1 LTHDSAHHW
10 GDQDFAPGRSH
21 RDVFREVDPGRCH
34 VPGRT
39 LIPASHC
46 GASVNSQLAHKERI
60 MQTVKL
66 NNGVEIPILGFGV
79 FQIIDPNECER
90 NVIDA
95 IQTGY
100 SHIDTAASYQ
110 NEEAVG
116 RGIQQSGVARE
127 KLFITTKLWIQS
139 NGYEGTLKALENSL
153 KRLQLDYID
162 LYLIHQPL
170 GDVYGEWRAMED
182 LYQQGKVRA
191 IGVSN
196 FYPDRIMDLMIHNKI
211 TPAVN
216 QIEVNPFQQ
225 QIETQKFL
233 LDNSVQVEAWAPFAE
248 GRNNIFQNEFL
259 LSIAA
264 KYQKSVAQVILRWLV
279 QRGIIALAKSTHK
292 ERMLENISVFDF
304 ELSAE
309 DMAAMTTLDTKTSS
323 FFDHR
328 DPDKVKWLGNR
339 KLDV

>member
-1 LTHDSAHHW
+1 
-10 GDQDFAPGRSH
+10 
-21 RDVFREVDPGRCH
+21 
-34 VPGRT
+34 
-39 LIPASHC
+39 
-46 GASVNSQLAHKERI
+46 

-79 FQIIDPNECER
+79 FQITDSAECER
-90 NVIDA
+90 SVVDA

-116 RGIQQSGVARE
+116 RGIKQSGVARE

-139 NGYEGTLKALENSL
+139 NGYEGTRKAFANSL
-153 KRLQLDYID
+153 KRLQLDYLD
-162 LYLIHQPL
+162 LYLIHQPF
-170 GDVYGEWRAMED
+170 GDVYGEWRAMEE

-196 FYPDRIMDLMIHNKI
+196 FQPDRIMDLMIHNKI

-225 QIETQKFL
+225 QIDTQKFL
-233 LDNSVQVEAWAPFAE
+233 QEYNVQVEAWAPFAE
-248 GRNNIFQNEFL
+248 GKNNIFQNEVL
-259 LSIAA
+259 LSIGA
-264 KYQKSVAQVILRWLV
+264 KHKKSVAQVILRWLV
-279 QRGIIALAKSTHK
+279 QRGIIVLSKSTRK
-292 ERMLENISVFDF
+292 ERMIENISVLDF
-304 ELSAE
+304 ELSTE
-309 DMAAMTTLDTKTSS
+309 DAAAITTLDTKTSS

-328 DPDKVKWLGNR
+328 NPEMVKWLGNR
-339 KLDV
+339 LLND

>member
-1 LTHDSAHHW
+1 M
-10 GDQDFAPGRSH
+10 
-21 RDVFREVDPGRCH
+21 E
-34 VPGRT
+34 
-39 LIPASHC
+39 
-46 GASVNSQLAHKERI
+46 
-60 MQTVKL
+60 TVKL

-79 FQIIDPNECER
+79 FQIADPAECER
-90 NVIDA
+90 SVVDA

-116 RGIQQSGVARE
+116 RGIKQSGVPRE

-139 NGYEGTLKALENSL
+139 NGYEGTLKAFERSL

-162 LYLIHQPL
+162 LYLIHQPY
-170 GDVYGEWRAMED
+170 GDVYGEWRAMEE
-182 LYQQGKVRA
+182 LYGQDKVRA
-191 IGVSN
+191 IGLSN
-196 FYPDRIMDLMIHNKI
+196 FQPDRIIDLMIHNKI

-233 LDNSVQVEAWAPFAE
+233 QDNSVQVEAWAPFAE
-248 GRNNIFQNEFL
+248 GKNNIFQNEIL
-259 LSIAA
+259 LTIAA
-264 KYQKSVAQVILRWLV
+264 KHKKSIAQVILRWLV
-279 QRGIIALAKSTHK
+279 QRGIIALAKSTRK
-292 ERMLENISVFDF
+292 ERMMENISVFDF

-309 DMAAMTTLDTKTSS
+309 DMEAITTLDTKTSS

-328 DPDKVKWLGNR
+328 NPEMVKWLGNR

>member
-1 LTHDSAHHW
+1 
-10 GDQDFAPGRSH
+10 
-21 RDVFREVDPGRCH
+21 
-34 VPGRT
+34 
-39 LIPASHC
+39 
-46 GASVNSQLAHKERI
+46 

-66 NNGVEIPILGFGV
+66 NNDVEVPVLGFGV
-79 FQIIDPNECER
+79 FQIADPAECER
-90 NVIDA
+90 SVVDA

-100 SHIDTAASYQ
+100 THIDTAASYM

-116 RGIQQSGVARE
+116 RGIKQSGVARE

-139 NGYEGTLKALENSL
+139 NGYEGTLKAFERSL

-162 LYLIHQPL
+162 LYLIHQPF
-170 GDVYGEWRAMED
+170 GDVYGEWRAMEE
-182 LYQQGKVRA
+182 LYQQGKARA

-196 FYPDRIMDLMIHNKI
+196 FQTDRIMDLMIHNKI

-216 QIEVNPFQQ
+216 QIEVNPVQQ
-225 QIETQKFL
+225 QIDTQTFL
-233 LDNSVQVEAWAPFAE
+233 QENSVQVEAWAPFAE
-248 GRNNIFQNEFL
+248 GRNNIFQNETL

-264 KYQKSVAQVILRWLV
+264 THNKSVAQVILRWVV
-279 QRGIIALAKSTHK
+279 QRGIITLAKSTRK
-292 ERMLENISVFDF
+292 ERMMENINVLDF

-309 DMAAMTTLDTKTSS
+309 DMAVITTLDTKTSS

-328 DPDKVKWLGNR
+328 DPKMVKWLGER

>member
-1 LTHDSAHHW
+1 M
-10 GDQDFAPGRSH
+10 
-21 RDVFREVDPGRCH
+21 
-34 VPGRT
+34 
-39 LIPASHC
+39 
-46 GASVNSQLAHKERI
+46 
-60 MQTVKL
+60 MQNIKL

-79 FQIIDPNECER
+79 FQITDSSECER
-90 NVIDA
+90 SVVDA

-116 RGIQQSGVARE
+116 RGIKQSGVARE

-139 NGYEGTLKALENSL
+139 NGYEGTIKAFENSL

-162 LYLIHQPL
+162 LYLIHQPF
-170 GDVYGEWRAMED
+170 GDVYGEWRAMEE

-196 FYPDRIMDLMIHNKI
+196 FPPDRIIDLMIHNQI

-225 QIETQKFL
+225 QIDTQKFL
-233 LDNSVQVEAWAPFAE
+233 QDNSVQVEAWAPFAE
-248 GRNNIFQNEFL
+248 GKNNIFQNEIL

-264 KYQKSVAQVILRWLV
+264 KHKKSVAQVILRWLV
-279 QRGIIALAKSTHK
+279 QRGIIVLAKSTRK
-292 ERMLENISVFDF
+292 ERMVENISVFDF

-309 DMAAMTTLDTKTSS
+309 DVAAITTLDTKTSS

-328 DPDKVKWLGNR
+328 NPEMVKWLGTR

>member
-1 LTHDSAHHW
+1 
-10 GDQDFAPGRSH
+10 
-21 RDVFREVDPGRCH
+21 
-34 VPGRT
+34 
-39 LIPASHC
+39 
-46 GASVNSQLAHKERI
+46 

-79 FQIIDPNECER
+79 FQITDPAECER
-90 NVIDA
+90 SVVDA

-116 RGIQQSGVARE
+116 RGIKQSGVARE

-139 NGYEGTLKALENSL
+139 NGYEGTLKAFENSL

-162 LYLIHQPL
+162 LYLIHQPF
-170 GDVYGEWRAMED
+170 GDVYGEWRAMEE

-196 FYPDRIMDLMIHNKI
+196 FHPDRIMDLMIHNKI

-225 QIETQKFL
+225 QIDTQKFL
-233 LDNSVQVEAWAPFAE
+233 QDNSVQVEAWAPFAE
-248 GRNNIFQNEFL
+248 GKNNIFQNELL

-264 KYQKSVAQVILRWLV
+264 KHKKSVAQVILRWLV
-279 QRGIIALAKSTHK
+279 QRGIIALAKSTRK
-292 ERMLENISVFDF
+292 ERMMENISVFDF

-309 DMAAMTTLDTKTSS
+309 DVAAITTLDTKTSS

-328 DPDKVKWLGNR
+328 NPEMVKWLGNR

>member
-1 LTHDSAHHW
+1 
-10 GDQDFAPGRSH
+10 
-21 RDVFREVDPGRCH
+21 
-34 VPGRT
+34 
-39 LIPASHC
+39 
-46 GASVNSQLAHKERI
+46 
-60 MQTVKL
+60 MQNVTL

-79 FQIIDPNECER
+79 FQITDASICECS
-90 NVIDA
+90 VVDA

-100 SHIDTAASYQ
+100 NHVDTAASYQ

-116 RGIQQSGVARE
+116 RGIKQSGVARD

-139 NGYEGTLKALENSL
+139 NGYEGTLKAFENSL

-162 LYLIHQPL
+162 LYLIHQPF
-170 GDVYGEWRAMED
+170 GDVYGEWRAMEE

-196 FYPDRIMDLMIHNKI
+196 FQPDRIMDLMIYNKI

-225 QIETQKFL
+225 QVDTQKFL
-233 LDNSVQVEAWAPFAE
+233 RDNSVQVEAWAPFAE
-248 GRNNIFQNEFL
+248 GKNNIFQNAVL

-264 KYQKSVAQVILRWLV
+264 RHKKSVAQVILRWLV
-279 QRGIIALAKSTHK
+279 QRGIIALAKSTRK
-292 ERMLENISVFDF
+292 ERMMENISVFDF

-309 DMAAMTTLDTKTSS
+309 DVAAIATLDTKTSS

-328 DPDKVKWLGNR
+328 NPDMVKWLGNR